1 MMGAARTS
9 TRRGLK
15 LAACRA
21 VLAIWLV
28 SGGAPAALVQI
39 RPEPEAL
46 QKARPELLDQLRR
59 DAYTYFRF
67 VNRPWIARVCSVFAE
82 DMHDM
87 PIVRLHGDAHVEQFA
102 LTKDAWGLD
111 DFDDSARGPA
121 LVDIVRFLASIDLA
135 ARQRGWSDQ
144 REQLFDRF
152 FDGYRRALSR
162 PTYRA
167 PRPPIVDHLRAQVPR
182 SRVAFLAWGEKQM
195 EPMTEAE
202 LTAVVAGLHQ
212 FSELVR
218 KERPELSPSF
228 FQLVRAGWLHTGVGS
243 AGVHKILLRVE
254 GPSVSPS
261 DDLLLEVKELRDLKE
276 LSCIEMPSGPP
287 TLRILF
293 GARQLGRLH
302 HQVLA
307 AGPEPLFPELVI
319 DGRQLR
325 DWWIRSWDPSYHE
338 IRLSELRSV
347 RDLADI
353 VDDASVQLGE
363 GSLHEETGTRATALR
378 RQTLTAIG
386 RLERRIRDETTKL
399 LDELFLGWRELAS
412 R

>member
-1 MMGAARTS
+1 MGAGRTS

-21 VLAIWLV
+21 VLTIWL
-28 SGGAPAALVQI
+28 ALAGVACALAQI

-46 QKARPELLDQLRR
+46 DKARPELLNQLRR

-67 VNRPWIARVCSVFAE
+67 VNRPWIERVCSVFAE

-102 LTKDAWGLD
+102 ITKDAWGLD

-135 ARQRGWSDQ
+135 ARQRGWSKQ

-152 FDGYRRALSR
+152 FDGYRRALSQ

-167 PRPPIVDHLRAQVPR
+167 PRPSIVDRLRAQVPR
-182 SRVAFLAWGEKQM
+182 SRLEFLSWGEKQM
-195 EPMTEAE
+195 EPMTMRE
-202 LTAVVAGLHQ
+202 LMAIVAGLHE

-218 KERPELSPSF
+218 TQHPQLSASF

-243 AGVHKILLRVE
+243 AGAYKILLRVE

-261 DDLLLEVKELRDLKE
+261 DDLLLEVKELRDFKK
-276 LSCIEMPSGPP
+276 LSCMEGPPDPP
-287 TLRILF
+287 TLRIIL
-293 GARQLGRLH
+293 GANQLGRLH

-307 AGPEPLFPELVI
+307 AGPELLFPELVI
-319 DGRQLR
+319 NDHPLN
-325 DWWIRSWDPSYHE
+325 WWVRSWDPSYHE
-338 IRLSELRSV
+338 VRLSELRSV
-347 RDLADI
+347 RELAGI

-363 GSLHEETGTRATALR
+363 GSLREETGARATELR
-378 RQTLTAIG
+378 RQTLAAIG

-399 LDELFLGWRELAS
+399 VDELFLGWRELAS